1 MSGQKKVPR
10 APTAEEARR
19 RGSLGGKKSAEARKK
34 RKALREL
41 LEVALMM
48 PADCGGTRID
58 SIVSALIGKAE
69 TGDTKAFEVIR
80 DTLGEKPT
88 EAYNIGISKPI
99 QAMDLGS
106 MSDEEL
112 AALADREA

>member
-1 MSGQKKVPR
+1 MKKAVKVPP
-10 APTAEEARR
+10 APSAEEARR

-48 PADCGGTRID
+48 PSEDGGNRID
-58 SIVSALIGKAE
+58 AIVSAIISKAE

-88 EAYNIGISKPI
+88 DKVQQELTGANGGPI
-99 QAMDLGS
+99 DNQMTIRLVRANR
-106 MSDEEL
+106 
-112 AALADREA
+112 ADS

>member
-1 MSGQKKVPR
+1 MSGQKKVPP
-10 APTAEEARR
+10 APSAEEARR

-58 SIVSALIGKAE
+58 NIVSALIGKAE

-88 EAYNIGISKPI
+88 EKLQQELTGPNGGPI
-99 QAMDLGS
+99 DNQLTIR
-106 MSDEEL
+106 L
-112 AALADREA
+112 VRPNHADR

>member
-1 MSGQKKVPR
+1 MKKAVK
-10 APTAEEARR
+10 APPAPSAEEARR
-19 RGSLGGKKSAEARKK
+19 RGALGGKKSAEARKK

-88 EAYNIGISKPI
+88 EKLQQELTGANGGPI
-99 QAMDLGS
+99 DNQLTIRLVRANR
-106 MSDEEL
+106 
-112 AALADREA
+112 ADS

>member
-10 APTAEEARR
+10 APTTEEARR
-19 RGSLGGKKSAEARKK
+19 RGALGGKASGEQRRK

-48 PADCGGTRID
+48 PSEDGGDRID
-58 SIVSALIGKAE
+58 NIIAALISKAE
-69 TGDTKAFEVIR
+69 TGNTKAFEVIR

-88 EAYNIGISKPI
+88 DKIHNEHAGGITISWE
-99 QAMDLGS
+99 QS
-106 MSDEEL
+106 SE
-112 AALADREA
+112 

>member
-1 MSGQKKVPR
+1 MKNAVKVPP
-10 APTAEEARR
+10 APSAEEARR
-19 RGSLGGKKSAEARKK
+19 RGSLGGKKSAETRKK

-48 PADCGGTRID
+48 PSDDGGSRIE

-88 EAYNIGISKPI
+88 EKLQQEVSGPNGGPVS
-99 QAMDLGS
+99 S
-106 MSDEEL
+106 EL
-112 AALADREA
+112 VVRFVEATHADS